1 MTAAFIDYYEVLG
14 VKSNASKEEI
24 KTAYRK
30 AARKHHP
37 DLHTKNE
44 KAAAEEKFKKI
55 NEAYEVLSDDEK
67 REKYDR
73 FGENWR
79 TAQQAQTYSDREG
92 REDNTW
98 SRSDADGFSDF
109 FESIFGNT
117 RGSGGFKGSF
127 NQQRNIR
134 GQNLESEIKLTIEE
148 AYHGGQKELQFSLKG
163 RCPICSGTGTV
174 HQNICQNCG
183 GTGLKTNTKAL
194 NVKIPSG
201 IRDGSKLRLRGQ
213 GGEGIGGGE
222 RGDLVLIVKVV
233 PSSIFKLEGNI
244 IKTIAQIRPE
254 QAVFGGRISV
264 PTLDGEVMVTVPPMS
279 HSGQKLRLRSK
290 GWPKKDGTRGD
301 QYVEIHIDIPHT
313 LTQPEQELYQK
324 LLDQRKEVP

>member
-109 FESIFGNT
+109 FESIFGNA

-174 HQNICQNCG
+174 HQ
-183 GTGLKTNTKAL
+183 KYM
-194 NVKIPSG
+194 SE
-201 IRDGSKLRLRGQ
+201 LRRH
-213 GGEGIGGGE
+213 
-222 RGDLVLIVKVV
+222 R
-233 PSSIFKLEGNI
+233 
-244 IKTIAQIRPE
+244 IK
-254 QAVFGGRISV
+254 
-264 PTLDGEVMVTVPPMS
+264 
-279 HSGQKLRLRSK
+279 
-290 GWPKKDGTRGD
+290 D
-301 QYVEIHIDIPHT
+301 QYQS
-313 LTQPEQELYQK
+313 TQCKNPFGNQGWKQA
-324 LLDQRKEVP
+324 PS